1 MLVVLLLL
9 LLQVSCNNCYIQHC
23 CYMLE
28 ILVKSPSNIMELC
41 LEHPCKPSHSLLSS
55 LIHICV

>member
-9 LLQVSCNNCYIQHC
+9 VSCNNCYIQYC

-28 ILVKSPSNIMELC
+28 ILAKSPSESNIMELC
-41 LEHPCKPSHSLLSS
+41 LEHPCKPSESVLSS